1 MYRPE
6 IRVLDCT
13 IRDGGLIN
21 KHQFEF
27 DLVRRLYQVLA
38 AAGVDYME
46 VGYKNSDKQFERAE
60 FGPWK
65 FCDDDLLWRVRE
77 GVENAPKMSVLVDIG
92 RADLDAIKDAKD
104 SPYQMVRVACYAKD
118 IDKCIAL
125 VNRFSDQG
133 YETSINIMASSRDRG
148 PELDE
153 ALDQSERESKAQV
166 VYLVDS
172 FGHYYQEDIDNMV
185 QRYRKWIKTK
195 ELGFHGHNNMQL
207 AFGNTIQAIIN
218 NVNYLDCTV
227 YGIGRGAG
235 NCTTE
240 LLLGFLKNPKFDI
253 RPVLDII
260 ASDFI
265 PMREKGDMEWG
276 YVIPQ
281 MIAGIFNAHPEGA
294 ISMRKQKGHERHDYR
309 GFWEKMVGAGLD

>member
-1 MYRPE
+1 MYRE
-6 IRVLDCT
+6 SIKVLDCT
-13 IRDGGLIN
+13 VRDGGLLN
-21 KHQFEF
+21 KHQFSF
-27 DLVRRLYQVLA
+27 DLVQRIYRCLA

-46 VGYKNSDKQFERAE
+46 AGYKNSDKLFSRDE

-65 FCDDDLLWRVRE
+65 FCDDDLLWRLKE
-77 GVENAPKMSVLVDIG
+77 GVENGPKLSVLVDIG
-92 RADLDAIKDAKD
+92 RADMDAVKQRSD
-104 SPYQMVRVACYAKD
+104 SPYEMVRVATYAKD
-118 IDKCIAL
+118 IDKCINL
-125 VNRFSDQG
+125 VNIFHDKG
-133 YETSINIMASSRDRG
+133 YETTINIMASSRDAG

-153 ALDQSERESKAQV
+153 ALDQAERESKADV
-166 VYLVDS
+166 VYLVDT
-172 FGHYYQEDIDNMV
+172 FGYYYQEQIDALV

-195 ELGFHGHNNMQL
+195 ELGIHAHNNQQL
-207 AFGNTIQAIIN
+207 AFSNTIQCIMN
-218 NVNYLDCTV
+218 NVNYLDSTI

-281 MIAGIFNAHPEGA
+281 MIAGMFNTHPEDA
-294 ISMRKQKGHERHDYR
+294 IKMRKGPDRENYR
-309 GFWEKMVGAGLD
+309 AFYEHTRGIE